1 MFVFLF
7 LSLSEDFDSKH
18 FPSQIDLTFLMTH
31 VDSQHS
37 SSKVFM
43 IFEIAKG

>member
-18 FPSQIDLTFLMTH
+18 FPSQIDPTFLMSHYLIELTLNIQA
-31 VDSQHS
+31 VKS
-37 SSKVFM
+37 S
-43 IFEIAKG
+43 